1 MSSRDPRIR
10 LLHMRDHARK
20 AVEMTQGRDRSE
32 LQDNDMLSFA
42 LARLVELV
50 GEAANQVEK
59 ETRDRYPQ
67 IPWYQIIGMQNR
79 LIHEYDKMDQDILW
93 DTIKH
98 DLPSLIAE
106 LDKILGEK

>member
-1 MSSRDPRIR
+1 
-10 LLHMRDHARK
+10 
-20 AVEMTQGRDRSE
+20 
-32 LQDNDMLSFA
+32 MLSFA

-67 IPWYQIIGMQNR
+67 IPWSQIIGMRHR
-79 LIHEYDKMDQDILW
+79 LIHEYDKLDQDILW

-98 DLPSLIAE
+98 DLPLLVAE
-106 LDKILGEK
+106 LEKILREG